1 MAVSYMLQFLDK
13 ISITQSAIMGI
24 RPELVCT
31 SLFFFF
37 FSRIRHLRPR
47 NNNRLS
53 TYLTTNVI
61 IVMTEINRYRILLG
75 RINLLLR
82 LSSILLS
89 PLHAHDPF
97 SNRKIH

>member
-37 FSRIRHLRPR
+37 FFFQGYDTFDHEIIIGCLRT
-47 NNNRLS
+47 LQLMS
-53 TYLTTNVI
+53 
-61 IVMTEINRYRILLG
+61 
-75 RINLLLR
+75 
-82 LSSILLS
+82 
-89 PLHAHDPF
+89 
-97 SNRKIH
+97 